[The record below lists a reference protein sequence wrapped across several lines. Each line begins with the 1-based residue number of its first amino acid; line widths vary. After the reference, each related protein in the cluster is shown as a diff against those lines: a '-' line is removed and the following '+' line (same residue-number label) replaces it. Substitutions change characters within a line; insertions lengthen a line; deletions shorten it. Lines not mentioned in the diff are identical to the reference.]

1 MNATSNPQTAAEQA
15 RKSYRDVTTQLGQLG
30 LDASVPEAVRAIAE
44 KSVAQTREFYDRS
57 NDALDASV
65 ATFEKTFDAAGQGA
79 AAFNRK
85 IIDIAQRNVNSGFD
99 LAKSLAGAKNLSDIA
114 EVQAA
119 YWRKMF
125 ATLTSQAEEVRALST
140 MVTAAAAEPIKA
152 HVTNGMEE
160 MRKVQT
166 ERLGLPVKSSELPR
180 PGPDIL
186 HKPSLKAAW
195 RADKSKE
202 TRNERPC
209 DDPYF
214 HFRSWIHGIGMRRRG
229 RA

>member
-15 RKSYRDVTTQLGQLG
+15 SGQLG

-119 YWRKMF
+119 YWRKTF
-125 ATLTSQAEEVRALST
+125 ATLTSQAEEVRALSI

-152 HVTNGMEE
+152 HLTNG

-180 PGPDIL
+180 GPDKNTCRQ
-186 HKPSLKAAW
+186 H
-195 RADKSKE
+195 
-202 TRNERPC
+202 
-209 DDPYF
+209 
-214 HFRSWIHGIGMRRRG
+214 
-229 RA
+229 